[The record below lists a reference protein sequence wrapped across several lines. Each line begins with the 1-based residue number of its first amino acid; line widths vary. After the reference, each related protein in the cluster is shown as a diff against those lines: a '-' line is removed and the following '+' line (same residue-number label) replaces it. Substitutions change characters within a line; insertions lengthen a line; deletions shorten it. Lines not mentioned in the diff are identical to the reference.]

1 MLRSDLRP
9 EFLFLGA
16 ALGTALGA
24 LLLGI
29 PALIRKRAPEKYK
42 GFWRLVGDFFPTIS
56 LKQLGGTVFGSLLGL
71 ALLATIRYAYPQ
83 VWQILIK
90 PPISYLA
97 SASTIIFLII
107 ALGIGVRK
115 WLKPGRWSSK

>member
-1 MLRSDLRP
+1 MPLDLRF
-9 EFLFLGA
+9 EYSVLGA
-16 ALGTALGA
+16 ALGVALGA

-42 GFWRLVGDFFPTIS
+42 GFWRLVGDLIPTLS
-56 LKQLGGTVFGSLLGL
+56 LKQLGGVVFGSLLGL
-71 ALLATIRYAYPQ
+71 ALLASIRYAYPQ

-90 PPISYLA
+90 PPISHLA

-107 ALGIGVRK
+107 VLGIGVRK